1 MFSALRKEFKRTFR
15 LSVPI
20 TIGLLGQGLF
30 GVIDT
35 VMIGNM
41 LGEHALAAA
50 TLGNNINWVP
60 LLLVIGIT
68 VAVPVLTAQARGAGT
83 PAEIPGILRHGL

>member
-1 MFSALRKEFKRTFR
+1 MFAQIFRELKYTFR

-20 TIGLLGQGLF
+20 AAGLIGQGLF

-35 VMIGNM
+35 LMVGNM

-50 TLGNNINWVP
+50 TLANNVNYVP
-60 LLLVIGIT
+60 GIF
-68 VAVPVLTAQARGAGT
+68 PRRRGARVR
-83 PAEIPGILRHGL
+83 LFSF

>member
-1 MFSALRKEFKRTFR
+1 MSSDLRQEFKYTFR

-35 VMIGNM
+35 IMIGNM
-41 LGEHALAAA
+41 LGERALAAT
-50 TLGNNINWVP
+50 TLGDRKSV
-60 LLLVIGIT
+60 V
-68 VAVPVLTAQARGAGT
+68 
-83 PAEIPGILRHGL
+83 